1 MVPTILLSNASV
13 LQTYAG
19 SWKKFPG
26 PPAPRAL
33 WTPVRQCVEYS
44 LTKPGHPYFETE
56 RNYYIFRLLWFSIT
70 RNRDT
75 CNTFLIAWRCHAKDI
90 SYNATYDIFAMNA
103 VKRIVVGEEVWA
115 DLSQMREPGMTFSRL
130 IENMIEHEKKR
141 RLVED
146 IMRIQEEEDLVEI
159 EL

>member
-1 MVPTILLSNASV
+1 
-13 LQTYAG
+13 
-19 SWKKFPG
+19 
-26 PPAPRAL
+26 
-33 WTPVRQCVEYS
+33 
-44 LTKPGHPYFETE
+44 
-56 RNYYIFRLLWFSIT
+56 
-70 RNRDT
+70 
-75 CNTFLIAWRCHAKDI
+75 
-90 SYNATYDIFAMNA
+90 MNA

-146 IMRIQEEEDLVEI
+146 IMRLQGEEDLVEI

>member
-1 MVPTILLSNASV
+1 LPNA
-13 LQTYAG
+13 
-19 SWKKFPG
+19 
-26 PPAPRAL
+26 
-33 WTPVRQCVEYS
+33 
-44 LTKPGHPYFETE
+44 
-56 RNYYIFRLLWFSIT
+56 I
-70 RNRDT
+70 
-75 CNTFLIAWRCHAKDI
+75 
-90 SYNATYDIFAMNA
+90 YDIIAMNA

-146 IMRIQEEEDLVEI
+146 IMRLQGEEDLVEI